1 MTKTIYK
8 PWGKEV
14 WLELN
19 DKYCYKR
26 IYINAGY
33 KTSYQ
38 YHHYKLE
45 TNYII
50 EGEAEVWLEDDKGI
64 VKKEKMGAGDFFTIH
79 PPKKHRVIALTDVIL
94 QEVSTPHVN
103 DVIRIEDDSER
114 SDGKI
119 EHEHIRPALCILMA
133 GLGKRMGGI
142 TEHVNKGLLPL
153 DNKALISHLIE
164 KTSSDYEIILALGYK
179 GESVREY
186 CEAAHPDRDFIFVNV
201 DRYEGP
207 GTGPGYSILQCQEHL
222 QRPFIWATADS
233 IIKNPLPS
241 LYGDWL
247 GVYPT
252 DIPELYST
260 VDIHDGK
267 VTRFKN
273 KESNGY
279 KYAFIGVAGVYDY
292 KTFWKEIKTSNG
304 EIVSAY
310 YNTDSYKTINPE
322 YFEWYDAGTIDNY
335 LKATSTSKNYSIPK
349 TNGEFLYKVKDF
361 FIKLSS
367 DKKFISGRISRS
379 KNLKGL
385 CPPVDYVG
393 EHLYSYKWIDGRTLY
408 DCDSKN
414 MWDNFLSFA
423 ADKMW
428 KPHGAYSPSFEK
440 ACKIFYHNK
449 TRERLNLFF
458 STRDAHFKG
467 THKVNGV
474 DTAPIEGLL
483 DSIDMNGL
491 YQGSPTKLFHGD
503 LQFDNVIC
511 TDDSQFY
518 LIDWR
523 QDFGGIDVGDI
534 YYDLAKMYGGLLM
547 SYKLMK
553 DPFNFSCSPS
563 SCSNIEFKHKRTKAL
578 KEFQYTYEKWIPLN
592 GFCLN
597 KVKNI
602 TALIFLNMAPLHQKE
617 LGDLLFFKSKL
628 MLNELLS

>member
-26 IYINAGY
+26 IYINAGH

-64 VKKEKMGAGDFFTIH
+64 VKKEKMGEGDFFTIH

-94 QEVSTPHVN
+94 QEVSTPHVD

-142 TEHVNKGLLPL
+142 TDHVNKGLLPL

-201 DRYEGP
+201 DKYEGP
-207 GTGPGYSILQCQEHL
+207 GTGPGYSIFQCQKHL

-241 LYGDWL
+241 LHGDWL

-260 VDIHDGK
+260 VDIQDGK
-267 VTRFKN
+267 ITRFKN

-292 KTFWKEIKTSNG
+292 KTFCNIQVYGNSTPNTLDKITQ
-304 EIVSAY
+304 
-310 YNTDSYKTINPE
+310 YNE
-322 YFEWYDAGTIDNY
+322 
-335 LKATSTSKNYSIPK
+335 
-349 TNGEFLYKVKDF
+349 
-361 FIKLSS
+361 
-367 DKKFISGRISRS
+367 
-379 KNLKGL
+379 
-385 CPPVDYVG
+385 
-393 EHLYSYKWIDGRTLY
+393 
-408 DCDSKN
+408 
-414 MWDNFLSFA
+414 
-423 ADKMW
+423 
-428 KPHGAYSPSFEK
+428 
-440 ACKIFYHNK
+440 
-449 TRERLNLFF
+449 
-458 STRDAHFKG
+458 
-467 THKVNGV
+467 
-474 DTAPIEGLL
+474 
-483 DSIDMNGL
+483 
-491 YQGSPTKLFHGD
+491 
-503 LQFDNVIC
+503 
-511 TDDSQFY
+511 
-518 LIDWR
+518 
-523 QDFGGIDVGDI
+523 
-534 YYDLAKMYGGLLM
+534 
-547 SYKLMK
+547 
-553 DPFNFSCSPS
+553 
-563 SCSNIEFKHKRTKAL
+563 
-578 KEFQYTYEKWIPLN
+578 
-592 GFCLN
+592 
-597 KVKNI
+597 
-602 TALIFLNMAPLHQKE
+602 
-617 LGDLLFFKSKL
+617 
-628 MLNELLS
+628 